1 MYNKVDEQLYKP
13 RPIWRM
19 IDWQPWN
26 ITVGETRTLVNIV
39 LRLHNADYEMR
50 IIYSQLFISFL
61 PIASSSRRRCT
72 QLVQWLNYVEISD
85 VIGTRSLIYRRFS
98 SVSSFL
104 STLSGSYDL
113 HNGLS
118 SSSSSFPL
126 LFLLLSVK
134 FSRTKCAA
142 CTMRA
147 PWVSRIT
154 IP

>member
-26 ITVGETRTLVNIV
+26 IIVGETRTLVNIV
-39 LRLHNADYEMR
+39 LRLHDAEYEMR

-61 PIASSSRRRCT
+61 PIASPSRRRCT

-104 STLSGSYDL
+104 FILSGSYDL
-113 HNGLS
+113 HNGLFFFFFFS
-118 SSSSSFPL
+118 WNFHA
-126 LFLLLSVK
+126 LSAR
-134 FSRTKCAA
+134 SRMAY
-142 CTMRA
+142 TMRA